1 MGGGGCQVKTFM
13 LGNKAEGT
21 AAAALLLSDF
31 PGLVYISLTY
41 QEAAQARSLMLD
53 KEAQPGLFL
62 AQ

>member
-1 MGGGGCQVKTFM
+1 MKTFM
-13 LGNKAEGT
+13 LGNKVEGT

>member
-1 MGGGGCQVKTFM
+1 MKTFM

-31 PGLVYISLTY
+31 PGLVHISLTY